1 MSSQK
6 CPFLWGYVPRTTH
19 GSFSPP
25 SLQPN
30 RQLDRFIRFRRA
42 HLLVYYRSDSPIVV
56 HTKRE
61 HRSALRCIPS
71 RYVTSQLGQLSLA
84 SLRGC
89 SIEYQ
94 LNFAGVN
101 AGMSPLPVTLC
112 DPIYGMQVPVAVRR
126 VANCCRPTL
135 FTFTFTFTKL
145 E

>member
-30 RQLDRFIRFRRA
+30 RQLDRFSRFRRA

-135 FTFTFTFTKL
+135 KTHLFGDRSA
-145 E
+145 